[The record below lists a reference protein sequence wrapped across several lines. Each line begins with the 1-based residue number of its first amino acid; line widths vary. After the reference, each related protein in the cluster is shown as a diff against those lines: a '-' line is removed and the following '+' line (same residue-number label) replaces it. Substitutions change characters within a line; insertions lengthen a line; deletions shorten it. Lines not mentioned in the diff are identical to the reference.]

1 MCGEDIGAFVQ
12 GCERL
17 MVGWLVFIKF
27 ALWSLG
33 GEWVMGAKV
42 EARIEHHS
50 KGSEDA
56 VFRLWSWP
64 WRRGKWAE
72 GRARGT

>member
-27 ALWSLG
+27 ALVTGWRMG
-33 GEWVMGAKV
+33 YGAKV
-42 EARIEHHS
+42 EARIGHHS

-64 WRRGKWAE
+64 WRRGKWAD